1 MAAPVANKVAQV
13 VIKEIGKRLP
23 KLAAKKAGSRI
34 VGHVNRSSRAWSKA
48 LTHIRDHFRPIKGK
62 PSHAVFEKKFR
73 NEAVLKQLIGQAAA
87 NPSRGA
93 VLSKLTVGGENIGR
107 PAVILERQFK
117 QAIGKIGDE
126 ACHVLRIVV
135 DYTGR
140 PITAYPVKGF
150 LTSTAKQAGS
160 KAAVG
165 VAGGA
170 VVTGTARSA
179 SANNPIDMYTELL
192 AAERAEQQERSENA
206 CEPDGVVEWVIDFLV
221 APSCIAPDPHQLISV
236 AEVNRRIAALEESF
250 TRRAGVSL
258 DVHTKANI
266 RADVIAA
273 WGMGYRME

>member
-1 MAAPVANKVAQV
+1 M
-13 VIKEIGKRLP
+13 
-23 KLAAKKAGSRI
+23 
-34 VGHVNRSSRAWSKA
+34 
-48 LTHIRDHFRPIKGK
+48 
-62 PSHAVFEKKFR
+62 
-73 NEAVLKQLIGQAAA
+73 
-87 NPSRGA
+87 
-93 VLSKLTVGGENIGR
+93 
-107 PAVILERQFK
+107 ILERQFK

-126 ACHVLRIVV
+126 ACHVLRVVV

-150 LTSTAKQAGS
+150 LTSTGKQAGS

-221 APSCIAPDPHQLISV
+221 APSCIAPIPI
-236 AEVNRRIAALEESF
+236 N
-250 TRRAGVSL
+250 
-258 DVHTKANI
+258 
-266 RADVIAA
+266 
-273 WGMGYRME
+273 